1 MLNTGDIFAGRYRVD
16 GVLGRGGMGTVY
28 RAFDQL
34 TQEMVGLKLIDPALA
49 EQKMLVEKFKQEL
62 AMARRITH
70 PNVVR
75 IFDLGAADAV
85 LFISMELVEGRT
97 LAEELKAHGP
107 MPPEQARPILRQFLE
122 AMREIHAQNILH
134 RDIKP
139 ANVMIT
145 RSGVVKVMD
154 FGIARDLSTDMT
166 IGMLAFTPGYAAP
179 EVTVGQPASY
189 ASDIYS
195 IGAMAYELLVGAKPG
210 YPADAA
216 KLPAE
221 LRGWVLDCLS
231 LDPSARPHSVEEVL
245 RRLNMLP
252 AGDAP
257 ATQLY
262 ASAPAPAVAPAVAP
276 ASPIGKGVWIG
287 LAGAGL
293 AVALT
298 LGYLLMRPEPKAA
311 RKAEV
316 VDAAGTAPKALP
328 ASLQAQGE
336 MRLIPSGPFEMG
348 NHQGYR
354 SKAGYYNEAPV
365 HTVDVPD
372 FYLDRVEVNSGRL
385 QEYVRK
391 TGGTWTDK
399 GKLPNGP
406 ATGVS
411 WDLALEF
418 CQSIGKR
425 LPTEAEWE
433 KAAAGSNHVPTDEL
447 FSVETVTDESR
458 YGIRNLASNVIE
470 WVADEY
476 ALYPGNGALLPETE
490 KGKRV
495 FRGFGHRF
503 HPEGL
508 SPVTIRGALKPG
520 ETGLPVGFRC
530 AASPEA
536 ALAFER
542 KKQ

>member
-1 MLNTGDIFAGRYRVD
+1 VLNTGDIFAGRYRVD

-49 EQKMLVEKFKQEL
+49 QQQMLVEKFKQEL

-97 LAEELKAHGP
+97 LAEELKAYGP

-245 RRLNMLP
+245 RRLNTLP

-262 ASAPAPAVAPAVAP
+262 ASAPAPAVAP

-316 VDAAGTAPKALP
+316 VDAAVTAPKALP

-336 MRLIPSGPFEMG
+336 MRLIPGGPFEMG

-418 CQSIGKR
+418 CQSSGKR
-425 LPTEAEWE
+425 LPTEGEWE
-433 KAAAGSNHVPTDEL
+433 KAAAGSNHIPADAP
-447 FSVETVTDESR
+447 FPVETVTDESR

-476 ALYPGNGALLPETE
+476 ALYPGSGDLLPETE

-536 ALAFER
+536 ALALER

>member
-49 EQKMLVEKFKQEL
+49 EQQLLVEKFKQEL

-85 LFISMELVEGRT
+85 LFISMELVEGQT

-107 MPPEQARPILRQFLE
+107 MRPEQARPILRQFLE

-145 RSGVVKVMD
+145 PSGVVKVMD
-154 FGIARDLSTDMT
+154 FGIARDLSTDKT

-179 EVTVGQPASY
+179 EVTTGQPASY

-216 KLPAE
+216 KLPAD
-221 LRGWVLDCLS
+221 LRGVVLDCLS
-231 LDPSARPHSVEEVL
+231 LDAAARPRSVEEVL
-245 RRLNMLP
+245 RRLNTLP
-252 AGDAP
+252 AAD
-257 ATQLY
+257 
-262 ASAPAPAVAPAVAP
+262 ASATKLFTPGSSTVPVRPP

-287 LAGAGL
+287 LGTGGL

-298 LGYLLMRPEPKAA
+298 LGYLLMRPAPIATRPSKVVEAAVTVPKTLPTTVQ
-311 RKAEV
+311 AE
-316 VDAAGTAPKALP
+316 
-328 ASLQAQGE
+328 GE
-336 MRLIPSGPFEMG
+336 MRLIPGGPFEMG
-348 NHQGYR
+348 NKQGVR
-354 SKAGYYNEAPV
+354 SKHGYYNEAPV
-365 HTVDVPD
+365 HTVDLPD
-372 FYLDRVEVNSGRL
+372 FYLDRAEVSAGRL
-385 QEYVRK
+385 RDYVHR

-399 GKLPNGP
+399 GKLPTGP

-433 KAAAGSNHVPTDEL
+433 KAAAGSNHIPADEP
-447 FSVETVTDESR
+447 FAVETAKDESR
-458 YGIRNLASNVIE
+458 YGIGNLASNVIE

-476 ALYPGNGALLPETE
+476 ALYPGNGDLLPETE

-503 HPEGL
+503 HPDGL

-536 ALAFER
+536 ALALER
-542 KKQ
+542 KNQ